1 MVEYEKFTNEY
12 VPHNHTEKLVYF
24 PVTTFPGDQIKLFTV
39 EIKNF
44 KPNCDGLRPSLY
56 VALQSNLIQTNLIQG
71 PTSN

>member
-1 MVEYEKFTNEY
+1 MVEYEKITHEY

-44 KPNCDGLRPSLY
+44 KPNCDHRTKLQESVNGN
-56 VALQSNLIQTNLIQG
+56 VAETC
-71 PTSN
+71 